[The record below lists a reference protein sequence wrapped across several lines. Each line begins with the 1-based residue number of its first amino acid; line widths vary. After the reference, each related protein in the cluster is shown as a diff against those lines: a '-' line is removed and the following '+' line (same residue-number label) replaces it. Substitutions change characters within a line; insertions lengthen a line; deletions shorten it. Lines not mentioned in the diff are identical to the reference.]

1 MFVTVSERLKW
12 YRVAVG
18 IVKISDSM
26 YELKFMSQNDRE
38 RLPDLEEAD
47 IQEVLKSHAAVSTE
61 GTSNNRQRSLNPKM
75 KVPTLLWRGLFRLPV
90 L

>member
-1 MFVTVSERLKW
+1 M
-12 YRVAVG
+12 
-18 IVKISDSM
+18 D
-26 YELKFMSQNDRE
+26 ELKFMSQNGRE

-75 KVPTLLWRGLFRLPV
+75 RIPTLLWRGLVRLKV

>member
-1 MFVTVSERLKW
+1 MT
-12 YRVAVG
+12 
-18 IVKISDSM
+18 
-26 YELKFMSQNDRE
+26 E